1 MPQKLLRL
9 LTDDLEDSESAD
21 ERDDDI
27 DPSLREAVESAQA
40 LVAKA
45 KSLESEANPD
55 DAEELRAMLADLQA
69 AVDRGSEREIRT
81 ALREVEDL
89 VFYLEDA

>member
-1 MPQKLLRL
+1 M
-9 LTDDLEDSESAD
+9 T
-21 ERDDDI
+21 
-27 DPSLREAVESAQA
+27 PSLRDAVESAQA

-45 KSLESEANPD
+45 KVLEADANEE

-69 AVDRGSEREIRT
+69 AVERGSETDIRI
-81 ALREVEDL
+81 ALREVDEL

>member
-1 MPQKLLRL
+1 M
-9 LTDDLEDSESAD
+9 T
-21 ERDDDI
+21 
-27 DPSLREAVESAQA
+27 PSLRQAVESAQA

-45 KSLESEANPD
+45 KSLESDANPD

-69 AVDRGSEREIRT
+69 AVDRGSENDIRA
-81 ALREVEDL
+81 ALREVEEL